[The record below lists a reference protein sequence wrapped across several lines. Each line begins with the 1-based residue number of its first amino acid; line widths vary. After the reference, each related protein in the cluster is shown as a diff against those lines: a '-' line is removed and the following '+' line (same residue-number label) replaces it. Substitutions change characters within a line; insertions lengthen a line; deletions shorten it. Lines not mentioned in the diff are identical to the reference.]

1 MAKHRMPP
9 MGGMGGMGNM
19 NNMIKQAQKM
29 QQDMLKMQEELE
41 TAEFE
46 ATSGGGAVT
55 VAVSGKK
62 EITAIKLSP
71 EVVDPD
77 DVEMLEDLILVAVND
92 AMKKVDGANAEKL
105 GKLTGG
111 MSIPGL
117 F

>member
-9 MGGMGGMGNM
+9 MGGGMGNM

-41 TAEFE
+41 VTEFE

-55 VAVSGKK
+55 VKVNGKK
-62 EITAIKLSP
+62 EISAISIKP

-92 AMKKVDGANAEKL
+92 AMKQVDEANSQKL

>member
-1 MAKHRMPP
+1 MAKHRIPP
-9 MGGMGGMGNM
+9 MGGGMGNM

-29 QQDMLKMQEELE
+29 QQDMLKMQEEME
-41 TAEFE
+41 VAEFE

-55 VAVSGKK
+55 VKVNGKK
-62 EITAIKLSP
+62 EISAISIKP

-92 AMKKVDGANAEKL
+92 AIKKVDEASSQRL

-111 MSIPGL
+111 MNIPGL